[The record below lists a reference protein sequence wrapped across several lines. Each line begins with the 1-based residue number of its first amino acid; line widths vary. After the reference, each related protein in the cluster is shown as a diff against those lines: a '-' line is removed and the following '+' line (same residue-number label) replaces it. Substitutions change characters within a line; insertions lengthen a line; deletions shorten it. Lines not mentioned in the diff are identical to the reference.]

1 MKLTHKFML
10 IALIC
15 QWSSV
20 FAASCEDNFKT
31 QGDPSGGVEYFAS
44 TLVSGVSVASAME
57 QLQAI
62 ATADGFKVHDDKS
75 NIKEGK
81 LIIEQVKGSRPF
93 LILIAGLD
101 KGTASALFIQTRLNL
116 GASAKAQDMRQAM
129 CGMLARVKSAAEPAK
144 AILLAAAGKS
154 TIKGTVFA
162 KAALLTPRQYPPKGS
177 TVEIILLNDDV
188 KRWMETANRA
198 RGNRYPE
205 EFEKLVAY
213 TTIEDDQ
220 GGFKFNNL
228 APGEYVLY
236 TSLTYFRNRSYQ
248 QYEGTDAVID
258 HRSGAVVAN
267 NDRYS
272 QRTFSEAQGANV
284 QKNVVIKNDGDTVEV
299 ELSKSNIFS
308 F

>member
-1 MKLTHKFML
+1 MKLSHKFIL
-10 IALIC
+10 ISMIC
-15 QWSSV
+15 QWCSV
-20 FAASCEDNFKT
+20 FAGSCEDSFKT
-31 QGDPSGGVEYFAS
+31 QGDPSSGAEYFAS
-44 TLVSGVSVASAME
+44 TLVSGVSVASAIG
-57 QLQAI
+57 QLQTI

-81 LIIEQVKGSRPF
+81 LVIEQVKGSRPF
-93 LILIAGLD
+93 LILITGLD
-101 KGTASALFIQTRLNL
+101 KGTASALFIQTRLNP
-116 GASAKAQDMRQAM
+116 GTSAKAEDMRQAM
-129 CGMLARVKSAAEPAK
+129 CGMLALVKSAAEPAK
-144 AILLAAAGKS
+144 ATLAAAAGKS

-177 TVEIILLNDDV
+177 TVEVILLNDDV

-198 RGNRYPE
+198 RGNSYPE
-205 EFEKLVAY
+205 EFKKLVAY
-213 TTIEDDQ
+213 ATIEDDQ
-220 GGFKFNNL
+220 GGFEFNNL
-228 APGEYVLY
+228 AAGEYVLY
-236 TSLTYFRNRSYQ
+236 ASLTYFRNRSYQ

-258 HRSGAVVAN
+258 RRSGAIVAN

-284 QKNVVIKNDGDTVEV
+284 LKNVVIKNDGDIVEV